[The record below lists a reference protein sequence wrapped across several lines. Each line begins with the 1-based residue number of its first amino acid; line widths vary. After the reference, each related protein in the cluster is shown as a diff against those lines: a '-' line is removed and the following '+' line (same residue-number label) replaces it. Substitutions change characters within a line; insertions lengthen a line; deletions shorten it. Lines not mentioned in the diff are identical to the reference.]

1 MPVLLFEQK
10 VHETRIMP
18 FVKVT
23 MGNEN
28 SDEHRLI
35 FAF

>member
-1 MPVLLFEQK
+1 MPVLLFETE

-28 SDEHRLI
+28 SDEHRLS